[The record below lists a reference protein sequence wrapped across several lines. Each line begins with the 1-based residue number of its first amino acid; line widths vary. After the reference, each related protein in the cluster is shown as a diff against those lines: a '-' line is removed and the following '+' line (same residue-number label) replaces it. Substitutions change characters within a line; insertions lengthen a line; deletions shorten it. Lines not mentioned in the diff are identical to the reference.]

1 MSKEIIINNAQR
13 LVKLGSLDIIIM
25 KDLPICE
32 FSIDDKMTKRFF
44 TIKGCRDKE
53 CLELVHIDL
62 CKPFYVH
69 IQRGYEY
76 WVYLHN
82 AYEIQMPWINL

>member
-1 MSKEIIINNAQR
+1 MSKQINLNKVEI
-13 LVKLGSLDIIIM
+13 LVKLGSLYIIIL

-32 FSIDDKMTKRFF
+32 FFIDDKMTKRSF

-53 CLELVHIDL
+53 CLDFVHIDL
-62 CKPFYVH
+62 CKPFCVH

-82 AYEIQMPWINL
+82 AYEIQCLG